1 MNRKDEI
8 LEAVINVFQQEGFS
22 TDLKLSQIA
31 EKVNIG
37 KSTIYEYF
45 KTKDEIYKEAILK
58 IIQTHIDQSL
68 DIGNIDEMTFEVA
81 FKTQV
86 EKLYRIAAKSRMMME
101 VFTKNFVKKLPE
113 TIKLNLQKKM
123 ELAQQQINKRFIDI
137 FMKGL
142 SEGLFPDVRSEIKRE
157 LATSLIVGGLV
168 RYSDK
173 STNLD
178 LQEFVNQIYK
188 YTILIGQE

>member
-68 DIGNIDEMTFEVA
+68 DIGNTECLPFYKARRRV
-81 FKTQV
+81 FKW
-86 EKLYRIAAKSRMMME
+86 LR
-101 VFTKNFVKKLPE
+101 N
-113 TIKLNLQKKM
+113 
-123 ELAQQQINKRFIDI
+123 
-137 FMKGL
+137 
-142 SEGLFPDVRSEIKRE
+142 
-157 LATSLIVGGLV
+157 
-168 RYSDK
+168 
-173 STNLD
+173 
-178 LQEFVNQIYK
+178 
-188 YTILIGQE
+188 

>member
-31 EKVNIG
+31 KKVNIG

-45 KTKDEIYKEAILK
+45 KTKDEIYEEAILK

-68 DIGNIDEMTFEVA
+68 EIGDIAEMCFEEA
-81 FKTQV
+81 FKAQV
-86 EKLYRIAAKSRMMME
+86 EKLYIIAAKSRMMME
-101 VFTKNFVKKLPE
+101 VFTKNFVKKLPD
-113 TIKLNLQKKM
+113 TIKLNLQQKM
-123 ELAQQQINKRFIDI
+123 EYAQLQINQRFIEI

-142 SEGLFPDVRSEIKRE
+142 NEGLFPDVRSEIKRE

-173 STNLD
+173 ATNLD
-178 LQEFVNQIYK
+178 LKEFVNQIYK
-188 YTILIGQE
+188 YTLFIGQE